1 MATQTTD
8 SLPAALQ
15 KARERFEAWRE
26 TRTQG
31 DRIPKRLWNLAVKTA
46 AKHGRHKT
54 ARALR
59 LDYMGL
65 KRRMPGVVVKATG
78 KSKAPSFVEVRGAD
92 ALSTGECVAWVEDP
106 CGAKL
111 RIDLRGLDAAQLGR
125 LARSFAGG
133 SR

>member
-8 SLPAALQ
+8 SLPAALE
-15 KARERFEAWRE
+15 KARGRFAAWRE

-31 DRIPKRLWNLAVKTA
+31 DRIPERLWKLAVKSA
-46 AKHGRHKT
+46 AKHGPHKT
-54 ARALR
+54 SRALR

-65 KRRMPGVVVKATG
+65 KRRMPGSVVKAAR

-92 ALSTGECVAWVEDP
+92 ALSMAECLAWVEGP
-106 CGAKL
+106 SGARMRL
-111 RIDLRGLDAAQLGR
+111 ELRGLDAVQIGA